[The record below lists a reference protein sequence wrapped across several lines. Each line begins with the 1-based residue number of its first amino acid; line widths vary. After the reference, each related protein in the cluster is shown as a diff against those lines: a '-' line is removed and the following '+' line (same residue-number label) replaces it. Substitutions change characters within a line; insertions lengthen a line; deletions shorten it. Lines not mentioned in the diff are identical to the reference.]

1 MDGTLAAL
9 VAEATKK
16 AGLVWVRPVEGD
28 VRARAVWHVWRADA
42 AGGPA
47 AYVIFGGEE
56 QPPPE
61 LGSGPVAVTTPSK
74 DTRARL
80 VTWIAAA
87 TPVRP
92 DDPDWAPTV
101 AALAAAR
108 LNAADHPTLTDRWA
122 AAVTDPDDP
131 TTVVRLAPTGEV
143 VEHPGAQ
150 PDSAHAAPPAP
161 TPATTAKRKPFTLGA
176 RNRRADR

>member
-1 MDGTLAAL
+1 VDGTVEAL

-16 AGLVWVRPVEGD
+16 AGLVWVRPADGAEAG
-28 VRARAVWHVWRADA
+28 RAVWHVWRGDA
-42 AGGPA
+42 ADGPA

-61 LGSGPVAVTTPSK
+61 LGSGAVAVATPSK
-74 DTRARL
+74 DTRAHL
-80 VTWIAAA
+80 VTWIAEV
-87 TPVRP
+87 TRVRP

-108 LNAADHPTLTDRWA
+108 LNAADHPTLTERWA

-131 TTVVRLAPTGEV
+131 TTVVRLAPTGEI
-143 VEHPGAQ
+143 VEHSG
-150 PDSAHAAPPAP
+150 SSHAAPPPP
-161 TPATTAKRKPFTLGA
+161 TPAATAKRKPFMFGA